1 MGNKMFRHS
10 TILAALVALVMISGC
25 SALGEKE
32 PKPDGFEKWRIMAED
47 SKGYTP
53 DPRKYDI
60 ALEEDAR
67 EREKVEA
74 QQRLK
79 KEKELQAVK
88 PLPDMPVTMK
98 MHDVS
103 VSVLLRTLARA
114 AEVNIMIN
122 ESVTGQAKI
131 NISNIPWNQA
141 FEGLLSTYGLT
152 FEWTGDILRVITVED
167 LNKDIALM
175 EAKQKFEKSK
185 KTHSIAM
192 LEIAQEEAKLDP
204 LVTRIVKI
212 DYADLAPLRA
222 NLEAFLVASK
232 KDIKKKK
239 GAKKG
244 DAKNASAELRGTI
257 LMDASTNSLVL
268 QATQKDIKKIMPII
282 QRLDRPTDQ
291 ILIEAHIVEAN
302 SDTAKELGIQWGG
315 LGLNTTGDYNN
326 WLGGPLGKID
336 SSLVQSSD
344 DATDKAPAGTPI
356 THLPGIGNIMNFPSS
371 EKAGTEGWAGMALG
385 LVHENVGKNILYA
398 QLTALQEEG
407 KLNILSKPSI
417 STMDHRKATIESG
430 KLVPFQTIEDGDIK
444 IEWKDAVISL
454 EVTPHVVNQD
464 VVRLEIVT
472 HKDELDWTHTV
483 AGNPTIVTKN
493 AETKVALYDG
503 QTTVIGGL
511 NKEKV
516 LEGEAGVPWLKDI
529 PGLGKLFRSNSKS
542 QDMEELLI
550 FITPHI
556 LKEKGA
562 QLKKV
567 ND

>member
-1 MGNKMFRHS
+1 MFRHS
-10 TILAALVALVMISGC
+10 TILAVFVALVMISGC
-25 SALGEKE
+25 NTLGEKE
-32 PKPDGFEKWRIMAED
+32 PKPDSFEKWRVMAEE

-60 ALEEDAR
+60 ALEEDNR
-67 EREKVEA
+67 EREKAEA
-74 QQRLK
+74 QKRL
-79 KEKELQAVK
+79 EKEEALKAVK

-131 NISNIPWNQA
+131 NITNIPWNQA

-152 FEWTGDILRVITVED
+152 YEWTGDILRVITVED
-167 LNKDIALM
+167 LTKDIALM

-204 LVTRIVKI
+204 LVTKIVKI
-212 DYADLAPLRA
+212 DYADLCPLRA
-222 NLEAFLVASK
+222 NLEAYLIASK

-239 GAKKG
+239 GAKK
-244 DAKNASAELRGTI
+244 AEVKASAVQLRGSI
-257 LMDASTNSLVL
+257 LMDASTNSLIL
-268 QATQKDIKKIMPII
+268 QATQKDINTIMPII
-282 QRLDRPTDQ
+282 QKLDRPTDQ

-302 SDTAKELGIQWGG
+302 SDTAKELGVQWGG
-315 LGLNTTGDYNN
+315 LGLNTAGDYNN
-326 WLGGPLGKID
+326 WIGGPVGEFD
-336 SSLVQSSD
+336 DSLVTSSE
-344 DATDKAPAGTPI
+344 DATDDAPAGSPI
-356 THLPGIGNIMNFPSS
+356 VHLPGIGNISNFPSS
-371 EKAGTEGWAGMALG
+371 EKAGTKGWEGMTLG
-385 LVHENVGKNILYA
+385 LIHQNIGKNILYA
-398 QLTALQEEG
+398 QLTALQSDG

-430 KLVPFQTIEDGDIK
+430 QMVPFQTIEDGDIK

-454 EVTPHVVNQD
+454 EVTPHVVNRD
-464 VVRLEIVT
+464 VIRLEIRT
-472 HKDELDWTHTV
+472 HKDELNWTHTV

-511 NKEKV
+511 NKEKA
-516 LEGEAGVPWLKDI
+516 LEGESGVPWLKDI
-529 PGLGKLFRSNSKS
+529 PGLGRLFRSNSKS

-556 LKEKGA
+556 LKEKGE
-562 QLKKV
+562 QLKKA
-567 ND
+567 NG